1 MSPYQ
6 AIANAVVEQAAKD
19 YRQAL
24 LKQKKEPNM
33 PEHAARVRDLE
44 RFFRSDWYGV
54 LTGLDGECLMASMRG
69 MVRKEERK

>member
-24 LKQKKEPNM
+24 KAVSLNSRNREAKAIVSEC
-33 PEHAARVRDLE
+33 EA
-44 RFFRSDWYGV
+44 FFRSDWYGV
-54 LTGLDGECLMASMRG
+54 LTGLDGEALMAKIR
-69 MVRKEERK
+69 EEAEV

>member
-24 LKQKKEPNM
+24 LQQKKEPNA

-54 LTGLDGECLMASMRG
+54 LTDLDGECLMAGMRD

>member
-24 LKQKKEPNM
+24 KAVFLNSRNREAKAIVSEC
-33 PEHAARVRDLE
+33 EA
-44 RFFRSDWYGV
+44 FFRSDWYGV
-54 LTGLDGECLMASMRG
+54 LTGLDGETLMAKAR
-69 MVRKEERK
+69 EETEV